1 MKRKILFPIVMVAI
15 IAALIVYANI
25 TSKIVYNDEM
35 TTGNTPGNLMNSG
48 YYCEEGDTIYF
59 SNLNDYEKLYSM
71 DLNCKNF
78 KRLGTST
85 VSDINCAGKY
95 IYYAGRSNKYKA
107 AKAKN
112 SGSAL
117 SSGGVGLFR
126 SDRKGKHI
134 QTLYGDAIG
143 SVSLFGNY
151 LYYQHYTKKDGLYLY
166 KTKIDE
172 KEGKCLFESPV
183 SPIGLHNGSLYF
195 CGTKNDHKIYKMS
208 LKDDSY
214 NLFYDGNCSN
224 VLVFQNKI
232 YFIDLNNNYALTRLD
247 LDGSNPEV
255 LVNDHVLTYNFSLNG
270 NFMYYQIDDQENSCI
285 CQMDMETKEHDVLLK
300 GNFCN
305 INTTSNYVFF
315 REFDTDNEYVIAD
328 EKNPKLNL
336 FDPPVIK

>member
-1 MKRKILFPIVMVAI
+1 
-15 IAALIVYANI
+15 
-25 TSKIVYNDEM
+25 
-35 TTGNTPGNLMNSG
+35 
-48 YYCEEGDTIYF
+48 
-59 SNLNDYEKLYSM
+59 M

-214 NLFYDGNCSN
+214 
-224 VLVFQNKI
+224 
-232 YFIDLNNNYALTRLD
+232 A
-247 LDGSNPEV
+247 P
-255 LVNDHVLTYNFSLNG
+255 
-270 NFMYYQIDDQENSCI
+270 MYWSSK
-285 CQMDMETKEHDVLLK
+285 TKSILL
-300 GNFCN
+300 
-305 INTTSNYVFF
+305 I
-315 REFDTDNEYVIAD
+315 
-328 EKNPKLNL
+328 
-336 FDPPVIK
+336 